1 MNWSDLPQEYR
12 DLANNVP
19 KAFIQ
24 ETENIMGRYIIAFL
38 PMDIDFWMLCYHATN
53 VSELPPIDKPIAS
66 QEEIQKDVALF
77 VAFFY
82 YEGDHKYRGSLSLLG
97 SFDVVYVLATQFVAK
112 YPPNLNWE
120 EQENDYEST
129 AHQFILDNFINK
141 EF

>member
-12 DLANNVP
+12 DLANVRP
-19 KAFIQ
+19 DAFIQ
-24 ETENIMGRYIIAFL
+24 ETEDILARYILAFL
-38 PMDIDFWMLCYHATN
+38 PKGVSFWVKCWEATT
-53 VSELPPIDKPIAS
+53 VDELPPISKSIS
-66 QEEIQKDVALF
+66 QEQIQKDVAFF

-82 YEGDHKYRGSLSLLG
+82 HHSFTAMGILA
-97 SFDVVYVLATQFVAK
+97 SFDIVYNLATQFVEK
-112 YPPNLNWE
+112 YPPSLNWE

>member
-12 DLANNVP
+12 DLANVRP
-19 KAFIQ
+19 DAFIQ
-24 ETENIMGRYIIAFL
+24 ETEDILARYILAFL
-38 PMDIDFWMLCYHATN
+38 PKGISFWVKCWEATT
-53 VSELPPIDKPIAS
+53 VSELPPISKSIS
-66 QEEIQKDVALF
+66 QEQIQKDVALF

-97 SFDVVYVLATQFVAK
+97 SFDVVYNLATQFVEK

-129 AHQFILDNFINK
+129 AHQFILDNFIHK
-141 EF
+141 DF